1 MKPELLSQLLML
13 YKDLNSVDLISIW
26 PHGPT
31 RLLPAGMGG
40 AHNNLLLIHFWHP
53 KGSSPVLSAGTS
65 AAVVVVWVETIY
77 PASSSLPFPSSVHF
91 LPDSRR
97 RRVRLC
103 IDSRKEYIWFV

>member
-1 MKPELLSQLLML
+1 MKPEVLSQLLML
-13 YKDLNSVDLISIW
+13 YKDLNSVDLISICMA
-26 PHGPT
+26 T
-31 RLLPAGMGG
+31 RAYTFASGR

-91 LPDSRR
+91 LPDSHR

-103 IDSRKEYIWFV
+103 IDSRKEYLWFV